1 MIHTT
6 TQREETCGDSL
17 TITISDNTGPTL
29 TSTLQTIATEMLD
42 GTVVV
47 CKAGAL
53 STSPQVGNVTIDIVG
68 KAKV

>member
-1 MIHTT
+1 MLHTI

-17 TITISDNTGPTL
+17 TITIRDNTGPTL

-47 CKAGAL
+47 CRAGAY